1 MFQQLKPYMMPA
13 ALVFGGIF
21 HPFFGQFAYLTPY
34 LIFAM
39 LFLTYSKMHLKQIRP
54 STLHIWLILVQV
66 IGSVGLYLLLLPVD
80 KVLAQGAMVCIIA
93 PTASAAAV
101 ITGMLKGNVE
111 SLTAFS
117 LLSNLATALFTP
129 LIFSIT
135 GETNSLSFATGMFT
149 ISKSVL
155 SVILIPISVV
165 VALKIFAPKVTE
177 VVAKYSIVS
186 FFIWTFALAVA
197 SGRTVSFIIMQNNGN
212 ITMEIFLA
220 VEALIICAVLF
231 ATGKIIGKKYNNTI
245 AGGQG
250 LGQKNTI
257 LAIWMAQTYMNPLSS
272 IAPGIYILWQNIFN
286 SWQIWYYSK
295 KEQNTSAY
303 IKDV

>member
-1 MFQQLKPYMMPA
+1 MFQKLKPYMMPT
-13 ALVFGGIF
+13 ALALGAIF

-39 LFLTYSKMHLKQIRP
+39 LFLTYSNMHLKEIKPRR
-54 STLHIWLILVQV
+54 LHLWLILVQ
-66 IGSVGLYLLLLPVD
+66 ILGSISLYLLLLPVN

-117 LLSNLATALFTP
+117 LLSNVATAIFTP
-129 LIFSIT
+129 LIFSLT
-135 GETNSLSFATGMFT
+135 GENNTLSFGMGMLT
-149 ISKSVL
+149 ISRSVL

-165 VALKIFAPKVTE
+165 VFLKIFAPHVTE
-177 VVAKYSIVS
+177 TVAKYSIVS

-197 SGRTVSFIIMQNNGN
+197 SGRTVSFILKQNSGSLH
-212 ITMEIFLA
+212 MEVLLA
-220 VEALIICAVLF
+220 LEALLICAVLF
-231 ATGKIIGKKYNNTI
+231 GIGKFIGRKYKDTI

-272 IAPGIYILWQNIFN
+272 VAPGIYILWQNIFN
-286 SWQIWYYSK
+286 SWQIWYYAK
-295 KEQNTSAY
+295 KDQKNMLT
-303 IKDV
+303 K